1 MTCLIS
7 VPWPLSLQPFWPLA
21 VAAVPEPACATLP
34 AATAA
39 SASAIT
45 TAPARFGPCVLEGS
59 VAAVVARLE
68 LGDRVAGRDR
78 HDLEQ
83 VGDPRFLLG
92 VVAVVGTR
100 VGDCPLQLLADRVRW
115 IGEEPLAGRLA

>member
-45 TAPARFGPCVLEGS
+45 TAPAIFRRLLISPSSSMTTGPYDFRIEDGS
-59 VAAVVARLE
+59 RKEVEAVTGRKTARARAWRPGRE
-68 LGDRVAGRDR
+68 ALGPDEAHALVHLFERRG
-78 HDLEQ
+78 
-83 VGDPRFLLG
+83 
-92 VVAVVGTR
+92 
-100 VGDCPLQLLADRVRW
+100 
-115 IGEEPLAGRLA
+115 